1 MTNKELLK
9 TLAVSPINEPLVLAL
24 AHSISLNSKDQ
35 RKSRLSAMR
44 ESIEK
49 AVNSSLQPS
58 LTGLSNKERY
68 ALISSN
74 KNFGSMKETL
84 SSIRDYTNKI
94 THYAL
99 AMGLLTPE
107 EYICSLLS
115 PNNTACNEFV
125 NTIVIGL
132 HCDALP
138 RIEELLGKLID
149 RDCASSPIMRKKLQ
163 DKLLNGDC
171 EGITKD
177 IEDFL
182 RAYKEQHD
190 AIRSATTSV
199 TTATASPTASAPTP
213 PAPTLD
219 ELFPTF
225 IPHQDCSELDLREIL
240 NVFVAVYKEEESD
253 LDTIFNAM
261 KRLKGINLT
270 YIASIEKLS
279 HNSEALGKLEIKEKF
294 SASEQGAIAD
304 VNGFIDNDSSDSTPE
319 VETMT
324 VATTKYD
331 AGKIDE
337 TMLSIID
344 SALSSSKMGSFEE
357 LCTEINNTIDENIEL
372 QASLA
377 KARAAAAALK
387 MAPVSIDAST
397 DGVIPK
403 GETVVRKAIEI
414 LDELGMDVP
423 TVARS
428 QFNFEVPFF
437 VWESAHPHVP
447 VFDADYQ
454 WRWDILLKI
463 LWGISKNMKPWVHG
477 HTGTGKTTLIEQ
489 ACAILK
495 WPFARINFDSEI
507 TRMDLIG
514 NAGLE
519 TDEHGNTITKF
530 VEGILP
536 QMLAQPYVICGD
548 EFDFIRS
555 DIAYVFQRALED
567 KGLLLTEDAG
577 RLIQPHPYSRIVATA
592 NTQGQGDEFGL
603 YQGARVQSQA
613 FLDRFQCWIEVPYLD
628 SDKEKALVSA
638 KVPSLPEAMID
649 KIIKYTCEHREAFK
663 QAAILKPMSPRGVV
677 AMAKAI
683 SDFTSYTTWESDGVK
698 MALESTVLGSVTHA
712 DASKI
717 NELVDR
723 TFN

>member
-1 MTNKELLK
+1 MTYTNKELLE
-9 TLAVSPINEPLVLAL
+9 TVAVSPINEPLVLAL

-35 RKSRLSAMR
+35 RKSRLSAMT

-49 AVNSSLQPS
+49 AINSSLQPS
-58 LTGLSNKERY
+58 LAGLSNKEVY
-68 ALISSN
+68 ALISCN
-74 KNFGSMKETL
+74 KHFGSMKATL
-84 SSIRDYTNKI
+84 SSIRDYTDKI

-99 AMGLLTPE
+99 AMGLLTHDN
-107 EYICSLLS
+107 YVHSLLHPKS
-115 PNNTACNEFV
+115 HRWGEVEDT
-125 NTIVIGL
+125 VIGL
-132 HCDALP
+132 HSDGVYRIDAL
-138 RIEELLGKLID
+138 LKKVID
-149 RDCASSPIMRKKLQ
+149 RDYVSGSTKNGVFSLLKEKDYQTITTLLETF
-163 DKLLNGDC
+163 LLN
-171 EGITKD
+171 
-177 IEDFL
+177 
-182 RAYKEQHD
+182 YKEQHD

-199 TTATASPTASAPTP
+199 TTATATAPAPTP

-240 NVFVAVYKEEESD
+240 NVFVAVYKEDEGD

-319 VETMT
+319 VATMT

-331 AGKIDE
+331 AKKIDE

-683 SDFTSYTTWESDGVK
+683 SDFTSYTPSESDGVQ